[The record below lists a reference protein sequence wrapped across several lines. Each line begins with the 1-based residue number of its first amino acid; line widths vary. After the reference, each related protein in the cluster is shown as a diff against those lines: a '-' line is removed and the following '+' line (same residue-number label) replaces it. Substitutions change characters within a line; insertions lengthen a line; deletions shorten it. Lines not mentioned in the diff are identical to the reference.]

1 MIVSG
6 FLSPGEKELLRCLKA
21 EPRARFVK
29 TLPYALPPRYDPSA
43 EDSRE
48 IAAEFTEL
56 KALGNLAPGDFRT
69 VRQESFYLGET
80 VSNADLIASLG
91 EECRHK
97 KGGERQASIGFAA
110 T

>member
-29 TLPYALPPRYDPSA
+29 TLPYALPSRYDPSA

-80 VSNADLIASLG
+80 VSTRISSPRSA
-91 EECRHK
+91 RK
-97 KGGERQASIGFAA
+97 AA
-110 T
+110 TRRTGNGRR